1 MLQRVCGYDADA
13 PTLMLM
19 GPAWASSR
27 SFRRTRSGAVPSGMA
42 SMSASI
48 FSIFSTRSCFFSGA
62 SLRAFFLLS
71 FTRSGICAF
80 SFAFS
85 RRISAFIWAK
95 AARLRSPD
103 ASLARWWR
111 QGHKVGVPN
120 TQTSEVT
127 ANTHTHARTR
137 SPTTAPGGHQSVGM
151 LWPPGRA
158 LGPPQCGLVR
168 ASVCAPP

>member
-48 FSIFSTRSCFFSGA
+48 FSIFSTRSGFFSGA
-62 SLRAFFLLS
+62 SLRAVFLLS

-103 ASLARWWR
+103 ASLARCRVEAGTQGRGCPTHKRVRSR
-111 QGHKVGVPN
+111 QTP
-120 TQTSEVT
+120 TR
-127 ANTHTHARTR
+127 THAR
-137 SPTTAPGGHQSVGM
+137 
-151 LWPPGRA
+151 GRQ
-158 LGPPQCGLVR
+158 PQRQV
-168 ASVCAPP
+168 ATSQ